1 MMQSPLAHPVELK
14 QIDYTFESK
23 QPTRTTKNAPVFA
36 VLPSGIVTGH
46 VECCNKVVNK
56 EIIELQDG
64 RKAVSFELDALDVES
79 KTTVTQDTK
88 CFNKAM
94 KTNPPFYVRYTAS
107 IPRNQEDG
115 PRVNTYTSDF
125 NIVSKN
131 SAETLMARS
140 LSATLTRTKKQ
151 VSHMKEDTESPAN
164 REAISKDTGG
174 EIAAKIVYGTTTL
187 DSLLEDIT
195 ESLIQIETQAT

>member
-1 MMQSPLAHPVELK
+1 
-14 QIDYTFESK
+14 
-23 QPTRTTKNAPVFA
+23 
-36 VLPSGIVTGH
+36 
-46 VECCNKVVNK
+46 
-56 EIIELQDG
+56 
-64 RKAVSFELDALDVES
+64 
-79 KTTVTQDTK
+79 
-88 CFNKAM
+88 
-94 KTNPPFYVRYTAS
+94 
-107 IPRNQEDG
+107 
-115 PRVNTYTSDF
+115 VNTYTSDF

-174 EIAAKIVYGTTTL
+174 EISAKIVYGTTTL